1 MIQNNPAQFQRINSL
16 KLRLKPINKY
26 GFQRVSIYTI
36 LSSI

>member
-1 MIQNNPAQFQRINSL
+1 MIQNNPSQLRIKSL